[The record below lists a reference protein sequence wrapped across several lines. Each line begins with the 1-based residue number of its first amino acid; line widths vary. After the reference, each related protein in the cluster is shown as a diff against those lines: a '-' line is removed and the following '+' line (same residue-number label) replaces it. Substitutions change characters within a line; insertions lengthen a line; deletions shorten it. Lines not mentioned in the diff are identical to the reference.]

1 MFTRIYNNLVNG
13 LSFTGELRTLRQKIN
28 ISIDLPE
35 YIEEFPDSHPK
46 GFIKEFRK
54 RRTTIAESYLRIT
67 KSLDS
72 ARYSQRIQ
80 ALRLL
85 AEHTTYSRSLK
96 MPLNTARVQ
105 LAIMKAVVQ
114 NRNDKRKQLE
124 LMHDFSVSSFGHP
137 RAIRRY
143 LKKFNLVEVP
153 ETGKELCDLNMGW
166 DFHVHD
172 KTSYGYKLPSQL
184 IIDAFIK
191 GISELTVVYN
201 NLEDPD
207 AVKEALEAGKIMGIK
222 VNIALE
228 FSAMNEGRRFH
239 LMYTM
244 PEFSSKKGRFK
255 KFLKQRTNYLEA
267 FLDELE
273 DNEKNRRKN
282 LRHLIE
288 HFNKAHLAEINE
300 GYEPGSV
307 YYLNPV
313 SIDDDNGNIWG
324 RIFSRRQLG
333 EFLYPRMKD
342 ILEKRLMR
350 AMAHKIRMKKSPE
363 HFTAAEIEK
372 ACLKYE
378 SIREQYRNL
387 DPEKLRLAYFSDH
400 SALSAETAVS
410 SLQAIY
416 KLSKKSGGSIRLIQP
431 LEHGLQSA
439 VNMILEEAPV
449 ISQVELFNTV
459 DTLQVKK
466 ADFIRFA
473 RFISL
478 LNEGNRERLTHFLDE
493 NHLEYKKNHLADALE
508 VIRHRKI
515 IPVAGSD
522 AAGTSTLL
530 PGMGFIFSHRI
541 PKHQKKDFRQYH
553 MVLPSE
559 ISEQVF
565 HHMAGENGRK
575 RIEKPDIICLGAMS
589 NGKQH
594 VLTDETDE
602 VIELSRAWEY
612 LNPLIKNLFFVM
624 IGFIPAYL
632 TVGLGFALIWFCIT
646 GFRNIFVD
654 LISGKGFSPREW
666 SFVEDVS
673 WTNLAQ
679 SLFFTGLSVPILGF
693 VKSRYDIVWTGPQ
706 EGMLYEVIG
715 FFFINLTNGA
725 YIASHNYL
733 RGFDK
738 STIRANF
745 FRSVM
750 AWPLAT
756 LFAPVGNFML
766 VPRIVQAKFWS
777 DVVAA
782 FVEGTG
788 KYKNIL
794 KVKNQVMKKLIPDLL
809 SKDED
814 EEKLA
819 FLDMIYFVKE
829 SKRAGTALMRQL
841 VPELGFW
848 NQLQHLV
855 KRKRQKRYRHLA
867 FFAIKKKLDRNDTF
881 NRLSDFV
888 VSRYNRQQSLFLLN
902 MLSEEYHK
910 LSRRFEKVGL
920 RLKRR

>member
-1 MFTRIYNNLVNG
+1 MLTRIYNNLVNG
-13 LSFTGELRTLRQKIN
+13 LSFTGELRSLRQKIN

-54 RRTTIAESYLRIT
+54 RRTTIVENYLRIT

-72 ARYSQRIQ
+72 ARYSQRVQ

-85 AEHTTYSRSLK
+85 AEHITYSRSLK
-96 MPLNTARVQ
+96 MPLNAARVQ

-124 LMHDFSVSSFGHP
+124 LLHDFSVSSFGHP

-143 LKKFNLVEVP
+143 LNRFNLVEVP

-201 NLEDPD
+201 NLDEPN
-207 AVKEALEAGKIMGIK
+207 AVREVLEAGKIMGIK

-239 LMYTM
+239 LMYTL

-255 KFLKQRTNYLEA
+255 KYLKQRTNDLEA

-273 DNEKNRRKN
+273 ANEKNRRIN

-288 HFNKAHLAEINE
+288 HFNKVHLAEINA

-313 SIDDDNGNIWG
+313 SIDDDKGNIWSS
-324 RIFSRRQLG
+324 IFSRRQLG

-350 AMAHKIRMKKSPE
+350 AMAHKIRVRKTPE
-363 HFTAAEIEK
+363 HFSPAEVEKAVLRYAEI
-372 ACLKYE
+372 
-378 SIREQYRNL
+378 RDQYRNL
-387 DPEKLRLAYFSDH
+387 DPEKLRLAYFSDQ
-400 SALSAETAVS
+400 STLSAETAVS

-431 LEHGLQSA
+431 LEHGLQAA
-439 VNMILEEAPV
+439 VNMILEEAQV

-459 DTLQVKK
+459 DTLQVER
-466 ADFIRFA
+466 ADFILFA
-473 RFISL
+473 QFINL
-478 LNEGNRERLTHFLDE
+478 LNEGNKEHLVRFLDE
-493 NHLEYKKNHLADALE
+493 NHLEYKKSHLADALD

-522 AAGTSTLL
+522 AAGTSSLL

-541 PKHQKKDFRQYH
+541 PKRQKKNFRQYH
-553 MVLPSE
+553 MVLPAE

-565 HHMAGENGRK
+565 NHRTGEHDQNVR
-575 RIEKPDIICLGAMS
+575 EKPDIICLGALN

-594 VLTDETDE
+594 VLTDESDE
-602 VIELSRAWEY
+602 IIQFSRAWEY

-624 IGFIPAYL
+624 IGFVPAYL
-632 TVGLGFALIWFCIT
+632 TVGLGFAIIWFCIT

-654 LISGKGFSPREW
+654 VISGKGFSPREW
-666 SFVEDVS
+666 SFDDVS

-679 SLFFTGLSVPILGF
+679 SLFFTGLSVPILSF

-715 FFFINLTNGA
+715 FFFINITNGA

-745 FRSVM
+745 FRSMM

-788 KYKNIL
+788 KYRNIL
-794 KVKNQVMKKLIPDLL
+794 RVKKQVMKKLVPDLL

-814 EEKLA
+814 DEKLA
-819 FLDMIYFVKE
+819 LLDMLYFLKE
-829 SKRAGTALMRQL
+829 SKRAGTALIRQL

-848 NQLQHLV
+848 NQV
-855 KRKRQKRYRHLA
+855 NRIVRRKKRRRSRHLA
-867 FFAIKKKLDRNDTF
+867 FHAIKKKLDRNDTF
-881 NRLSDFV
+881 SRLSDFV
-888 VSRYNRQQSLFLLN
+888 VMHYNRQQSLFLLT

-910 LSRRFEKVGL
+910 LCRQFDRVSL

>member
-1 MFTRIYNNLVNG
+1 MLTRIYNNLVNG
-13 LSFTGELRTLRQKIN
+13 LSFTGELRSLRQKIN

-54 RRTTIAESYLRIT
+54 RRTTIAETYLRIT

-72 ARYSQRIQ
+72 ARYSQRVQ

-85 AEHTTYSRSLK
+85 AEHITYSRSLK
-96 MPLNTARVQ
+96 MPLNAARVQ

-114 NRNDKRKQLE
+114 NRHDKRKQLE

-143 LKKFNLVEVP
+143 LRKFNLVEVP

-201 NLEDPD
+201 NLDEPN
-207 AVKEALEAGKIMGIK
+207 AVKEVLEAGKIMGIK

-239 LMYTM
+239 LMYTL

-255 KFLKQRTNYLEA
+255 KFLKQRSNGLEA

-273 DNEKNRRKN
+273 ANEKNRRKN
-282 LRHLIE
+282 LRQLIE
-288 HFNKAHLAEINE
+288 QFNKLHLAEINA

-307 YYLNPV
+307 YYLGPV
-313 SIDDDNGNIWG
+313 SIDDDKGNMCSS
-324 RIFSRRQLG
+324 IFSRRQLG

-342 ILEKRLMR
+342 VLEKRLMR
-350 AMAHKIRMKKSPE
+350 AMAHKIRVKKTPE
-363 HFTAAEIEK
+363 HFSPAEIEK
-372 ACLKYE
+372 ACQKYAA
-378 SIREQYRNL
+378 IRDQYRNL
-387 DPEKLRLAYFSDH
+387 DPEKLRLAYFSDQ
-400 SALSAETAVS
+400 SVLSAETAVS

-431 LEHGLQSA
+431 LEHGLQAA

-459 DTLQVKK
+459 DTLQVER
-466 ADFIRFA
+466 ADFILFA
-473 RFISL
+473 QFINL
-478 LNEGNRERLTHFLDE
+478 LNGGDKEPLTRFLDE
-493 NHLEYKKNHLADALE
+493 NQLEYKKSHLADALD

-541 PKHQKKDFRQYH
+541 PKRQQKDFRQHH
-553 MVLPSE
+553 MILPAE

-565 HHMAGENGRK
+565 HHMGGEHGHDIR
-575 RIEKPDIICLGAMS
+575 EKPDIICLGAL
-589 NGKQH
+589 NYGKQY
-594 VLTDETDE
+594 VLTDESDDF
-602 VIELSRAWEY
+602 IHLSRAWEY

-632 TVGLGFALIWFCIT
+632 TVGLGYAIIWFCIT

-654 LISGKGFSPREW
+654 VISGKGFTPREW
-666 SFVEDVS
+666 SLDDVS

-715 FFFINLTNGA
+715 FFFINITNGA

-788 KYKNIL
+788 KYRNIL
-794 KVKNQVMKKLIPDLL
+794 QVKKQVMKKLVPDLL

-819 FLDMIYFVKE
+819 LLDMLYFLKE
-829 SKRAGTALMRQL
+829 SKRSGTALIRQL

-848 NQLQHLV
+848 NQANRIV
-855 KRKRQKRYRHLA
+855 RRKKRRHSRHLA
-867 FFAIKKKLDRNDTF
+867 FYAIKKKLDRNDTF
-881 NRLSDFV
+881 SRLSDFV
-888 VSRYNRQQSLFLLN
+888 VTHYNRQQSLVLLN
-902 MLSEEYHK
+902 MLSEEYH
-910 LSRRFEKVGL
+910 
-920 RLKRR
+920 